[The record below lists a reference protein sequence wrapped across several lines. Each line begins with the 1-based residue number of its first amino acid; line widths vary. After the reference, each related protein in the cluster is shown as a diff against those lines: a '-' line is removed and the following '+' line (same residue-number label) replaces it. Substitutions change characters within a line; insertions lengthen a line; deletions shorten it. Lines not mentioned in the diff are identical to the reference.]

1 MTPIIEMNNLM
12 DDIPPERIL
21 EIKSIVERFADDAK
35 SLTQREI
42 VRLEWLLEK
51 AYIAGRTDE
60 EAPK

>member
-12 DDIPPERIL
+12 DDIPPERVL
-21 EIKSIVERFADDAK
+21 EIKSLANDFANTAR

-51 AYIAGRTDE
+51 AYVAGREDTHG
-60 EAPK
+60 